1 MKKGGLGRG
10 LSALI
15 PDAGATSSVP
25 DVEQADSTTSVASEY
40 ATDTSPDKATAAP
53 ESEVTGVADEVHLEL
68 VAISAIEPNRYQPRR
83 VFDDEKMAELTLSIQ
98 EIGVL
103 QPILVRRTEGGFEL
117 VAGERRWRAARRA
130 GLSVIPALVRDTGDR
145 DSLEQAI
152 VENVHRDDLNPLEEA
167 AAFHRLMDEFGLT
180 QHQVAVRVGRSRPAV
195 ANALRLLH
203 LPDRVQ
209 QMIMDGLLAAGHART
224 LAGLGDHQLVE
235 RLASRVVD
243 EGLSVRQVEE
253 LVRALDEVEEPV
265 VEPVV
270 DPAPTRDAA
279 LLEVERILG
288 DRFDTKV
295 RVVTRGRKGRIIV
308 DYADQDDLQRLFEL
322 LGG

>member
-1 MKKGGLGRG
+1 M
-10 LSALI
+10 SA
-15 PDAGATSSVP
+15 
-25 DVEQADSTTSVASEY
+25 
-40 ATDTSPDKATAAP
+40 
-53 ESEVTGVADEVHLEL
+53 
-68 VAISAIEPNRYQPRR
+68 
-83 VFDDEKMAELTLSIQ
+83 
-98 EIGVL
+98 
-103 QPILVRRTEGGFEL
+103 
-117 VAGERRWRAARRA
+117 
-130 GLSVIPALVRDTGDR
+130 IPALVRDTGDR

-209 QMIMDGLLAAGHART
+209 QMIMDGLLAAGHARA

-235 RLASRVVD
+235 RLASRVAND
-243 EGLSVRQVEE
+243 GLSVRQVEE

-265 VEPVV
+265 VDPVV
-270 DPAPTRDAA
+270 DPVPTRDAA